1 MAFLR
6 VSRFPFN
13 CPISFSTDDILS
25 RDEESIEN
33 IELAKEQTQK
43 SNRAIFSLPLIT
55 FLVNVKKQKKKFG
68 NRSIKKIE
76 ATGLKLSRYCW
87 QQQDNRKGNNDSV
100 AIKGPIHSSTM
111 RK

>member
-1 MAFLR
+1 MTTEDQEKKSSRKPLAFLR

-55 FLVNVKKQKKKFG
+55 FLVNAKKQKRKK
-68 NRSIKKIE
+68 K
-76 ATGLKLSRYCW
+76 
-87 QQQDNRKGNNDSV
+87 V
-100 AIKGPIHSSTM
+100 
-111 RK
+111 